1 MFYGLAEFLS
11 QLKALKN
18 HITWF
23 SCRNHLPQMSHHQN
37 INHGPWPEFC
47 DLAPQCR
54 IPTPLSAL
62 TVWSRECAVVTSS
75 SQYKMWLRL
84 DLIIHKPPLPHISRR
99 RKEPVSLPR
108 THLHLKTCQFS
119 VGFLC
124 LNPAK
129 VIKVTNF
136 TCKVKWRSS
145 EGQETKTK
153 TLQECLIG

>member
-11 QLKALKN
+11 QLKAFKEHVALKN

-23 SCRNHLPQMSHHQN
+23 SCRNHLPQMSHHHN

-47 DLAPQCR
+47 DFAPQCR

-62 TVWSRECAVVTSS
+62 AVWSCECAVVTSS

-84 DLIIHKPPLPHISRR
+84 DLITHEPPLPHISRR
-99 RKEPVSLPR
+99 WKEPVSWPR

-119 VGFLC
+119 VVFLC

-129 VIKVTNF
+129 VINYSHMHGQVKVLGRTGD
-136 TCKVKWRSS
+136 KDKIV
-145 EGQETKTK
+145 
-153 TLQECLIG
+153 